1 MRKCVLVLL
10 LTFLCCRSDAQG
22 WKFDMHVNDL
32 QEKMANCVVKLDI
45 KKDVGNWSG
54 TGVLFHVCDPKDFC
68 RQIQTVLTARH
79 LVENA
84 ESVEMTLQFRKGDT
98 EVPLVKER
106 ICYTKDRLLVFCHPD
121 NTVDLC
127 AIIISPVVNG
137 HSSKKETLLCSLD
150 STVLADEALYAKERP
165 LDPVVMVGYP
175 PGLVDDVNL
184 QPIFRRGVYATNPSL
199 DYKGEKVL
207 LLDIPN
213 NGGSSGSPIFHF
225 DDKLY
230 KQRETHGVGV
240 VMGSRLALV
249 GISFDGVSSANGGGY
264 AMPITGPSNNTAW
277 VIKTARIKEL
287 FAAMVSTYMK

>member
-1 MRKCVLVLL
+1 
-10 LTFLCCRSDAQG
+10 
-22 WKFDMHVNDL
+22 MHVNDL
-32 QEKMANCVVKLDI
+32 RERMANSVVKLDI
-45 KKDVGNWSG
+45 KKTVGNWSG
-54 TGVLFHVCDPKDFC
+54 TGVLFHVFNPKNYC

-79 LVENA
+79 LIENA

-98 EVPLVKER
+98 EAQLVKER
-106 ICYTKDRLLVFCHPD
+106 VCYTKDRLRVFCHPD
-121 NTVDLC
+121 NSVDLC
-127 AIIISPVVNG
+127 VIIISQVVSE
-137 HSSKKETLLCSLD
+137 HSSRNETLLYSLD
-150 STVLADEALYAKERP
+150 PTVLANEALYAKERP

-175 PGLVDDVNL
+175 SGLIDEVNL

-199 DYKGEKVL
+199 DYKGEKVF

-230 KQRETHGVGV
+230 KQRETHGVGI

-249 GISFDGVSSANGGGY
+249 GISFDGVNPAKGDSY

-287 FAAMVSTYMK
+287 FSAMISTYMK